1 MKDIV
6 ALVLVVSLS
15 LRTGGRQ
22 LPCYEDTQLAMWR
35 GSSTEEL
42 RPLANNHINKHVNV
56 SSITVK
62 SSYDH
67 RPGSY
72 LEHNF
77 MKDSEV
83 EPSNKAAPK
92 LLTYR
97 NCEDI
102 RCLLF

>member
-42 RPLANNHINKHVNV
+42 RPLANNHIKKHVNV

-72 LEHNF
+72 LEHNL